1 MFDHSNESYLAVPSL
16 GTTCFLSFSQNEILK
31 IVLHFDF
38 CYFWR
43 KDEDFLIRGV
53 VDMIVVKNSL
63 FFFFG
68 LSW

>member
-1 MFDHSNESYLAVPSL
+1 M
-16 GTTCFLSFSQNEILK
+16 SFSQNEILK